1 MGCEFGEEAGIH
13 RGSECSGWKCE
24 LDFKLDC
31 GGDCDCDFKSYDGDG
46 NDDCAYDDI
55 NCCCGGEVGTMRRV
69 DLWWFED
76 LCSGYY
82 LYLSE

>member
-1 MGCEFGEEAGIH
+1 MAGH
-13 RGSECSGWKCE
+13 SALGVAGRGLLPHPNPTAQALVE
-24 LDFKLDC
+24 LANPTTAALRP
-31 GGDCDCDFKSYDGDG
+31 SDG